1 MRRSI
6 ATVCLSGTL
15 EEKLAAASR
24 AGFDGV
30 ELFEPDLISSR
41 LSPREVRVL
50 AAEVDLTIDL
60 YQPFRDF
67 EGVPARQLARNLKRA
82 EAKFEVMEEVGA
94 TLMLVCSN
102 VSGET
107 VDDDSLASEQL
118 HELADRA
125 AEHGIRIAYEAL
137 AWGRHVSEYDRAW
150 RIVREA
156 DHPAL
161 GVCLDSFHILSR
173 GTRLETIAEIPAEKL
188 FFLQLADAP
197 DLVMDVLQ
205 WSRHYRCFP
214 GQGGFDVAG
223 FTARVLDAGYAGP
236 LSLEVFNDVFRQ
248 ADPDRMAVDG
258 KRSLLILEEA
268 MQAPADRR
276 LPAPPPLRGYAF
288 VELAVEPTSVGE
300 TQRLLHTLG
309 LAPAAQHRSKP
320 VTLWRQR
327 DIRVLLNAGAQTPP
341 GVAAIAVES
350 TAPARSAE
358 RAEGLLAPVLSR
370 ERGADEAELAAVA
383 APDGTSVFFCRTDE
397 LVEFGAWLGD
407 FEALAPA
414 GGAFGDLERIDH
426 VALAQPFDY
435 FDEAALFYRSV
446 LGLEPLESLELAAPS
461 GLVRSRAVTNAA
473 GSVRLAL
480 NVPLLADGSPR
491 PAGLQHVAF
500 ACDDVLGAA
509 ERMHAR
515 GLVPLAIPDN
525 YYEDLAARLDLDRGL
540 LGTLRELGV
549 LYDSDGAGG
558 EFLHLYTET
567 IGDRLFFEIVQR
579 RGGYG
584 GYGAANAPVRMAAQR
599 ARASRKRET
608 VELRR

>member
-15 EEKLAAASR
+15 EEKLAAAAR

-30 ELFEPDLISSR
+30 ELFEPDLIGSR
-41 LSPREVRVL
+41 LSPREVRAR
-50 AAEVDLTIDL
+50 AAEHDLTIDL

-67 EGVPARQLARNLKRA
+67 EAVSPERLERNLHRA
-82 EAKFEVMEEVGA
+82 EAKFEVMDELEA
-94 TLMLVCSN
+94 DLMLVCSN
-102 VSGET
+102 VSGEAI
-107 VDDDSLASEQL
+107 DDDSLAAEQL
-118 HELADRA
+118 HALADRA
-125 AEHGIRIAYEAL
+125 AERGIRIAYEAL
-137 AWGRHVSEYDRAW
+137 AWGRHVSEYDHAW

-161 GVCLDSFHILSR
+161 GTCLDSFHILSR
-173 GTRLETIAEIPAEKL
+173 GTSLDAIGEIPADKL

-197 DLVMDVLQ
+197 HLVMDVLQ

-214 GQGGFDVAG
+214 GQGGFDLAG

-248 ADPDRMAVDG
+248 ADPDRMAVDAM
-258 KRSLLILEEA
+258 RSLLILEEA
-268 MQAPADRR
+268 MQAPGGRR
-276 LPAPPPLRGYAF
+276 LPATPSLHGYAF
-288 VELAVEPTSVGE
+288 VEVAVEPTSVGE
-300 TQRLLHTLG
+300 TQRLLHAMG

-327 DIRVLLNAGAQTPP
+327 DIRVLLNAGAPAPP
-341 GVAAIAVES
+341 GVVAIAVES
-350 TAPARSAE
+350 SDPDRSAE
-358 RAEGLLAPVLSR
+358 RAEGLLAPVLDR
-370 ERGADEAELAAVA
+370 QRGPGEAQLSAIA

-397 LVEFGAWLGD
+397 REQAGGWLHD
-407 FEALAPA
+407 FEALAP
-414 GGAFGDLERIDH
+414 GGGSSSGLERIDH
-426 VALAQPFDY
+426 IALAQPFDY

-480 NVPLLADGSPR
+480 NVPLLAHDSIQ

-500 ACDDVLGAA
+500 ACADILAVG
-509 ERMHAR
+509 ERMRDH

-525 YYEDLAARLDLDRGL
+525 YYEDLAARSELDPGALSAM
-540 LGTLRELGV
+540 RELGV
-549 LYDSDGAGG
+549 LYDRDQAGG
-558 EFLHLYTET
+558 EFLHFYSATT
-567 IGDRLFFEIVQR
+567 GGRLFFEVVER

-599 ARASRKRET
+599 ALVRRHET
-608 VELRR
+608 GALNR